1 MNNFFF
7 KSVFR
12 DASKVI
18 GRGDLIFFLI
28 TTIFFFRTTKPPGGS
43 LSDGMSTMSKSF
55 LFVIR
60 SIMKYHLLATAIKR
74 REILVIFNELRC
86 CLLTL
91 RELESSQPS
100 RWTRGVEFWRGLVIF
115 SREQVTTNFR
125 VFTNHMHFVYQI
137 IGVCP

>member
-18 GRGDLIFFLI
+18 GSGDLIFFLI

-74 REILVIFNELRC
+74 KEIDQDIEKELVIFKELRC

-100 RWTRGVEFWRGLVIF
+100 RWTPGVELW
-115 SREQVTTNFR
+115 
-125 VFTNHMHFVYQI
+125 
-137 IGVCP
+137 GVL